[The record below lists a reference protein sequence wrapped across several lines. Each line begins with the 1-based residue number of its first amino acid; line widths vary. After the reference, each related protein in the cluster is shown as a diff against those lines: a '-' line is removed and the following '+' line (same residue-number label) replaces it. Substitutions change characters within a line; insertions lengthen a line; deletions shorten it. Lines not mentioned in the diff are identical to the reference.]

1 MSSTIT
7 LPPGFA
13 FTQTVHNA
21 PYHAI
26 APSRPELSQ
35 AGKTVLITGGHTGIG
50 YAIARAFAQASA
62 KRLIIIGRRDN
73 LVASAAARLASEFP
87 STQTVGLRCDIADV
101 ESVDRLWNG
110 LANDNTFVDVVVL
123 NAAKLSSQPI
133 LDLGRDKVWEEYIT
147 NVRTHLDFTER
158 LYKQPGA
165 KVRQKA
171 LINLASLAI
180 HESKLTGQYPSY
192 AATKSAGT
200 MLVQQIA
207 KDVPPEEI
215 QIVSYH
221 PGGVFTELAELAGFE
236 KDDPRWDDEN
246 LPGQFAV
253 WAASPEARFLHG
265 RFVWAKWDVTELLNG
280 PLRKRIDEDDSFL
293 KVGVVGIGEWEQSQR
308 SEVS

>member
-7 LPPGFA
+7 LPPGFT

-21 PYHAI
+21 PYPAI

-35 AGKTVLITGGHTGIG
+35 AGKTALITGGHTGIG
-50 YAIARAFAQASA
+50 YAIARAFAQAGA
-62 KRLIIIGRRDN
+62 ERVIIIGRRGDV
-73 LVASAAARLASEFP
+73 VASATSRLASEFP
-87 STQTVGLRCDIADV
+87 STLALGRRCDVADV
-101 ESVDRLWNG
+101 VSVEKLWKG
-110 LANDNTFVDVVVL
+110 LAHENIFVDVVVL
-123 NAAKLSSQPI
+123 NAAKLSARPL
-133 LDLGRDKVWEEYIT
+133 LDAGRDSVWEEYII
-147 NVRTHLDFTER
+147 NVRTHLDFAER

-165 KVRQKA
+165 KSRQKA

-180 HESKLTGQYPSY
+180 HETKLTGQYPSY
-192 AATKSAGT
+192 GATKSAGT

-207 KDVPPEEI
+207 KDIPPEEL

-221 PGGVFTELAELAGFE
+221 PGGIFTELAEQAGFK

-265 RFVWAKWDVTELLNG
+265 RFVWAKWDVTELCEG
-280 PLRKRIDEDDSFL
+280 PLRQRLDEDDSFL
-293 KVGVVGIGEWEQSQR
+293 KVGVVGIEEWERTQKTL
-308 SEVS
+308 

>member
-1 MSSTIT
+1 MSPTIT

-73 LVASAAARLASEFP
+73 LVASAATRLASEFP

-110 LANDNTFVDVVVL
+110 LANDNIFVDVVVL
-123 NAAKLSSQPI
+123 NAAKLSPQPI

-165 KVRQKA
+165 KVRQKV
-171 LINLASLAI
+171 
-180 HESKLTGQYPSY
+180 
-192 AATKSAGT
+192 SADHC
-200 MLVQQIA
+200 IYI
-207 KDVPPEEI
+207 P
-215 QIVSYH
+215 
-221 PGGVFTELAELAGFE
+221 
-236 KDDPRWDDEN
+236 
-246 LPGQFAV
+246 
-253 WAASPEARFLHG
+253 
-265 RFVWAKWDVTELLNG
+265 VT
-280 PLRKRIDEDDSFL
+280 
-293 KVGVVGIGEWEQSQR
+293 
-308 SEVS
+308 

>member
-1 MSSTIT
+1 MSSTIS

-13 FTQTVHNA
+13 FTQRVHNA

-101 ESVDRLWNG
+101 VSVDRLWND
-110 LANDNTFVDVVVL
+110 LANDNILIDVVVL
-123 NAAKLSSQPI
+123 NAAKLSAQPI

-165 KVRQKA
+165 KGRQKA

-192 AATKSAGT
+192 GATKSAGT

-207 KDVPPEEI
+207 KDVPPEEL

-221 PGGVFTELAELAGFE
+221 PGGVFTELAERAGFK
-236 KDDPRWDDEN
+236 KDDPQWDDEN
-246 LPGQFAV
+246 LPGEFAV

-265 RFVWAKWDVTELLNG
+265 RFVWAKWDVTELLDG

-293 KVGVVGIGEWEQSQR
+293 KVGVVGIEEWEQTQMSL
-308 SEVS
+308 

>member
-13 FTQTVHNA
+13 FTQKVHNA
-21 PYHAI
+21 PYPAI
-26 APSRPELSQ
+26 APSPPELSQ

-73 LVASAAARLASEFP
+73 LVASAAARLAAEFP
-87 STQTVGLRCDIADV
+87 STQTVGLICDIA
-101 ESVDRLWNG
+101 
-110 LANDNTFVDVVVL
+110 NDNILIDVVVL
-123 NAAKLSSQPI
+123 NAAI

-171 LINLASLAI
+171 LVNLASLAI

-207 KDVPPEEI
+207 KDVPPEEL

-221 PGGVFTELAELAGFE
+221 PGGVFTELAELAGFK

-265 RFVWAKWDVTELLNG
+265 RFVWAKWDVTELLNE

-293 KVGVVGIGEWEQSQR
+293 KVGCCGD
-308 SEVS
+308 

>member
-1 MSSTIT
+1 MSSTTT

-21 PYHAI
+21 PYPAI

-35 AGKTVLITGGHTGIG
+35 AGKTVLITGGHTGIV
-50 YAIARAFAQASA
+50 YAIARAFAQARA
-62 KRLIIIGRRDN
+62 KRLVIIGRRDN
-73 LVASAAARLASEFP
+73 LVASAAAHAAARLASEFS

-101 ESVDRLWNG
+101 VSVDRLWNG
-110 LANDNTFVDVVVL
+110 LANDNIFVDVVVL
-123 NAAKLSSQPI
+123 NAARFSAQPI
-133 LDLGRDKVWEEYIT
+133 LDLGRDKVWKEYIT

-158 LYKQPGA
+158 LYRQPSA
-165 KVRQKA
+165 KVRQKV

-180 HESKLTGQYPSY
+180 HESKLTGQHPSY

-207 KDVPPEEI
+207 KDVLPEEL

-221 PGGVFTELAELAGFE
+221 PGGVFTELAELAGFK

-253 WAASPEARFLHG
+253 WAASPEAGFLHG
-265 RFVWAKWDVTELLNG
+265 
-280 PLRKRIDEDDSFL
+280 RKRIDEDDSFL
-293 KVGVVGIGEWEQSQR
+293 KVGVVGIEEWEQTQR
-308 SEVS
+308 SL